1 MSTKPAASNFDSLAG
16 KDARKV
22 ESRQSYEKAAAP
34 AATYKT
40 PAGKDVKIDPK
51 DKQIENLRGRLDE
64 QRWVNRTQRE
74 SSFYGSYSS
83 RPVVIYNDCYHPM
96 WNYWL
101 LSQSMDVTAMWC
113 YHHQASMDQ
122 ARLNAM
128 YADNAG
134 LRAKVAALEAQ
145 KIARDPTYMPP
156 NVDPDLAYNEAYVNA
171 AYNPHPKTVTEYEY
185 DHSGPSVWLV
195 LRWIFIYIPLMI
207 CGVFLIYYLVT
218 KVSW

>member
-1 MSTKPAASNFDSLAG
+1 MSTKPAASSFDSLAG

-22 ESRQSYEKAAAP
+22 ESRTAYEKSTAP
-34 AATYKT
+34 ASTYKT

-51 DKQIENLRGRLDE
+51 DKQIENLRGKLDE

-74 SSFYGSYSS
+74 SSFYGGYSS

-101 LSQSMDVTAMWC
+101 LSQSVDTMAMFC
-113 YHHQASMDQ
+113 YHHQHSMDA
-122 ARLNAM
+122 ARLNSM
-128 YADNAG
+128 YAENAG

-145 KIARDPTYMPP
+145 KLARDPTYMPHG
-156 NVDPDLAYNEAYVNA
+156 VDPDLAYNEAYVNA

-185 DHSGPSVWLV
+185 AHSGPSVWLV
-195 LRWIFIYIPLMI
+195 LRWIFIYIPLTIIVILGVYYMI
-207 CGVFLIYYLVT
+207 FVY
-218 KVSW
+218 KW